1 MTTIENFKFA
11 VSDDLCI
18 RVWDLNNP
26 NENDAPFFY
35 QPNKPDCTP
44 WESKEQATEW
54 ITNII
59 NNEWIVSNSEDQAEI
74 EVTE

>member
-1 MTTIENFKFA
+1 MITIGNFKFT
-11 VSDDLCI
+11 VDDDFSI

-35 QPNKPDCTP
+35 QPNKPDWTP

-54 ITNII
+54 ITNVI
-59 NNEWIVSNSEDQAEI
+59 NTEWIAPSSEDQAE
-74 EVTE
+74 